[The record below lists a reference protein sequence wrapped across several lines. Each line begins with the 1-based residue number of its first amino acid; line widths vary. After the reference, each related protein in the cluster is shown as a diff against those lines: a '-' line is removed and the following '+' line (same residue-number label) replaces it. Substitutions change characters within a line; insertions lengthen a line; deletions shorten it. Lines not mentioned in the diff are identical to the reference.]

1 MNNKLL
7 LILGITILIGCVKDK
22 YTLDENFQVEGLD
35 PSFALSLADVR
46 LNLGNLEQELDADNF
61 IFNENDQTF
70 ALVYSAELFSI
81 SAQELQSFGPQDYLF
96 DFTLGAGEAAA
107 ISALP
112 AGSSTSFSETTP
124 ITFDAVNG
132 EELDSIRFAGGSFT
146 LDLNSTISHDLDV
159 VISIPSLTLNGI
171 PLLENVTLNY
181 PGSTPFS
188 SNLSVD
194 LTNYVLD
201 LTNGGTDNNVFDVDL
216 TATITSTGT
225 PTNAGDA
232 IDFEMSIDLS
242 QFQAVHGYFGQIDV
256 AASVDTQFVDLF
268 RDLNGGVL
276 HFADPRIDLRI
287 ANSSGVS
294 ASIGFAGVFAP
305 ENSVDQQMGGPD
317 LTNFPTIEA
326 AAFPGDEAITLHSFT
341 NAGTTPSLTE
351 ILDEGPFELIY
362 TSNLTT
368 NPDGPQQNFLI
379 ETSSISCSVD
389 MILPF
394 FGFADNFSLADTLE
408 LDLAEELNVGEE
420 NDFDW
425 DDVKKLTI
433 RLIAD
438 NGLPIQL
445 EGQLYFTDSLNNVVD
460 SLFNNQFEA
469 IFQQGFVDFSL
480 PTTDPNYGRVIS
492 PTRKIT
498 DVVISREKLQF
509 LIDNDVKKAILTS
522 RANTNQAANG
532 EVVRFYPEYNVRLKV
547 SAKLDLD
554 ININE

>member
-7 LILGITILIGCVKDK
+7 LLLGITILLGCVKDK

-35 PSFALSLADVR
+35 PSFALPLVDIK
-46 LNLGNLEQELDADNF
+46 LNLGNLEQDLDADNF
-61 IFNENDQTF
+61 IFNADDETF

-81 SAQELQSFGPQDYLF
+81 SAQEMQSFGPQDYFF
-96 DFTLGAGEAAA
+96 DYTLDGGEAAA

-112 AGSSTSFSETTP
+112 AGSSTILSESTP

-132 EELDSIRFAGGSFT
+132 EELTSISFSGGSIV
-146 LDLNSTISHDLDV
+146 LELNSTVPHDLDIV
-159 VISIPSLTLNGI
+159 VSIPALTLAG
-171 PLLENVTLNY
+171 LGFSENVTLNY

-188 SNLSVD
+188 DNVTVD

-201 LTNGGTDNNVFDVDL
+201 LTNGGTDNNLFNVDL

-232 IDFEMSIDLS
+232 IDFEMIIDLS
-242 QFQAVHGYFGQIDV
+242 QFQDVFGYFGQVDV

-268 RDLNGGVL
+268 KDLNGGIL

-287 ANSSGVS
+287 TNSSGVP
-294 ASIGFAGVFAP
+294 ASVEFAGVFAP
-305 ENSVDQQMGGPD
+305 ENNVDQQMGGPD
-317 LTNFPTIEA
+317 LTNFPIIAA

-362 TSNLTT
+362 TSSLTT

-379 ETSSISCSVD
+379 DTSSVSCHVD

-394 FGFADNFSLADTLE
+394 FGFADNFSLADTLD
-408 LDLAEELNVGEE
+408 LDLADELNVGEE

-433 RLIAD
+433 RMIAD

-445 EGQLYFTDSLNNVVD
+445 EGQLYFIDSANNVVD

-498 DVVISREKLQF
+498 DVVISREQLKF

-522 RANTNQAANG
+522 RANTNQASNG
-532 EVVRFYPEYNVRLKV
+532 EIVRFYPEYNVRLKV